1 VPRDEKVMVWF
12 ALAICAVA
20 VEVSGVEPA
29 EFAASTLS
37 FKYWPTSAVTK
48 VYVESIALGIL
59 V

>member
-1 VPRDEKVMVWF
+1 VPSDEKVMVWF

-29 EFAASTLS
+29 ELAASTLS

-48 VYVESIALGIL
+48 V
-59 V
+59 